1 MVSFVVLL
9 ELLHS
14 QIVKNRVKLTVKV
27 DFVTH
32 CAEFLRDS
40 LVVLLLLDEIGYIID
55 WQLKISDALAEP
67 HLNFISTLLI
77 DTGHKLLNLLL
88 KLLWCWSKLFLD
100 RLTIQLDKSDICDV
114 WKVCC
119 EVSLVEFK

>member
-1 MVSFVVLL
+1 MQLGYLQVQLGDHLLELLLKSINLLLNCRLNILDDVCKLLNVHLSLCVVSFVVLL

-55 WQLKISDALAEP
+55 WQL
-67 HLNFISTLLI
+67 
-77 DTGHKLLNLLL
+77 
-88 KLLWCWSKLFLD
+88 
-100 RLTIQLDKSDICDV
+100 
-114 WKVCC
+114 
-119 EVSLVEFK
+119 